1 LIRSEVHQIL
11 FFYAPALQPSRYANH
26 ATSLCCEVLSV
37 GKVFRRYRNS
47 GKVHTC
53 LFFCGLF
60 RMLAVTHTVVL
71 NGMMTGVLDRI
82 WLEAA
87 TVFVRMDR
95 YTAVFLIPY

>member
-1 LIRSEVHQIL
+1 MPQVSAVK
-11 FFYAPALQPSRYANH
+11 FFLLEKCSGDTGTLARY
-26 ATSLCCEVLSV
+26 TLV
-37 GKVFRRYRNS
+37 Y
-47 GKVHTC
+47 
-53 LFFCGLF
+53 FFCGLF

-87 TVFVRMDR
+87 TVFLRMDR